1 MKTST
6 EGLDKL
12 IAREGER
19 LKAYKDT
26 KGIWTIGVGD
36 IDLNNDGIRDV
47 KEGMTITH
55 AQSMANLGMDIK
67 WAEDAVNKGVK
78 VPLTQNQFDA
88 LVSFV
93 FNIGASA
100 FASSTLLK
108 VLNLGNYDEAAK
120 QFDRWHIPPEI
131 IGRRD
136 GEKDQF
142 LS

>member
-1 MKTST
+1 MKMSP
-6 EGLDKL
+6 EGLQAL
-12 IAREGER
+12 VLREGSK

-36 IDLNNDGIRDV
+36 IDVDNDGVRDV
-47 KEGMTITH
+47 HAGMTETPEQVI
-55 AQSMANLGMDIK
+55 ANLQEDIQ
-67 WAEDAVNKGVK
+67 WAEEAVDDVDS
-78 VPLTQNQFDA
+78 PLTQNQYDA

-100 FASSTLLK
+100 FAKSTMK
-108 VLNLGNYDEAAK
+108 RMLNAGDYEGAAK
-120 QFDRWHIPPEI
+120 QFDRWHKPVEI

-136 GEKDQF
+136 SEKEQF